1 MFDSINGF
9 YINLY
14 SEYSYKGHHNVISED
29 MQGSGKHILEKEQAI
44 HYDVDYKRKNV
55 KVHLSFSEEETGKN
69 AQYFYDSLKN
79 LYMGKVTSGLSTP
92 DKQR

>member
-9 YINLY
+9 YTSLY

-29 MQGSGKHILEKEQAI
+29 MQGSGKRILEKEQAI

-55 KVHLSFSEEETGKN
+55 KVHLSFSEEETSKN

>member
-9 YINLY
+9 YTNLY